1 MNNPFFSIITP
12 TKNTESTI
20 ENTLKSVAKQTN
32 NIFEHIIVDSN
43 STDSTLKI
51 IKGYKHKYRL
61 KFISEKDSG
70 IAEAFNKGIKLS
82 KGAWLIFLG
91 SGDELISNKIL
102 FEMEKELKLR
112 KSELIVWGN
121 IKYKALNG
129 AIGERKK
136 GDFPKERLKKFMCLP
151 HQAAFHNKT
160 LFKRYGFFDESYKT
174 AMDYDLVLRGYDSI
188 NTCGYINKDISYM
201 LVGGISNNNPRLVFK
216 EMMLAQQRNSIW
228 QIWFIPQLLFF
239 WSHIKYI
246 IKKIIRYNSTKV
258 N

>member
-91 SGDELISNKIL
+91 SGDELISNQIL

-129 AIGERKK
+129 TIGKKIK
-136 GDFPKERLKKFMCLP
+136 GDFPKGRLKKFMCLP
-151 HQAAFHNKT
+151 HQAAFHNKI
-160 LFKRYGFFDESYKT
+160 LFKRFGFYDESYKT
-174 AMDYDLVLRGYDSI
+174 SMDYDLVLRGYDSI
-188 NTCGYINKDISYM
+188 NTLSYINKDISYM
-201 LVGGISNNNPRLVFK
+201 LVGGISNNNQRLVFK
-216 EMMLAQQRNSIW
+216 EMMLAQKNNSVW
-228 QIWFIPQLLFF
+228 KIWFVPQLLFF
-239 WSHIKYI
+239 WAHIKYI
-246 IKKIIRYNSTKV
+246 IKKILQYNST
-258 N
+258 NID